1 MSYEDEIIRMV
12 KQIKKEN
19 YLKYLYTLVKEL
31 LGLG

>member
-1 MSYEDEIIRMV
+1 MSYEEEIIRMV

-19 YLKYLYTLVKEL
+19 YLKYLYTLIKEL